1 MAYCQFIHTQRK
13 QRTMKRNNTEVV
25 QIGVT
30 NWDTEAGVM
39 LNNGHDTSYSRKVVT
54 RGVLTSRNFGAVHR
68 GYVQSILC
76 DIISA
81 LRKGYEYRFVDEEG
95 NDCLRLFPCVKAD
108 LKTVFVAA
116 QTMGEFRKSLADKK
130 IRPFIKGKEAG
141 MKKALEVVRIASKRV
156 CVTPDIIVTCPGCG
170 KDIRVGKQLG

>member
-1 MAYCQFIHTQRK
+1 
-13 QRTMKRNNTEVV
+13 MKRNNTEVV

-39 LNNGHDTSYSRKVVT
+39 LNNGHDSVSRKVVT
-54 RGVLTSRNFGAVHR
+54 RGILTSQNFGAVHR
-68 GYVQSILC
+68 GYVQSILG
-76 DIISA
+76 DIIDA

-95 NDCLRLFPCVKAD
+95 NDCLRLFPCVKTD

-130 IRPFIKGKEAG
+130 IRPFVKGKEVN
-141 MKKALEVVRIASKRV
+141 MKKALEVVRKATKCL
-156 CVTPDIIVTCPGCG
+156 CVTPDTMVNCPGCG
-170 KDIRVGKQLG
+170 LNFRVGKQLG